1 MLGARYKTKKEE
13 DEYALGSQFIC
24 QKMLQKLKVY
34 RSSGETEQVNG
45 REIWI
50 FENTETTSGKY
61 CQELKKGEGC
71 ERSRWKLVYVGPPY
85 SSWGICLCL
94 SLGFSLTWCV
104 SLLYVLCYPF
114 YCMQKYWNDIDN
126 YLL

>member
-45 REIWI
+45 REI
-50 FENTETTSGKY
+50 
-61 CQELKKGEGC
+61 
-71 ERSRWKLVYVGPPY
+71 
-85 SSWGICLCL
+85 
-94 SLGFSLTWCV
+94 
-104 SLLYVLCYPF
+104 
-114 YCMQKYWNDIDN
+114 
-126 YLL
+126 